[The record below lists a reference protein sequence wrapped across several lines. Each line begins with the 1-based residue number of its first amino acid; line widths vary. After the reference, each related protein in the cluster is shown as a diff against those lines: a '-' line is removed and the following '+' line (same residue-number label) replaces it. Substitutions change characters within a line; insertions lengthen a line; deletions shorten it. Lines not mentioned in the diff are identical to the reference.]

1 MLLPIRNF
9 AVLLFAAA
17 LAACGTESK
26 PEPAAQVPEAPAA
39 ASKPDTIRLDYATYS
54 PLSLLL
60 KDKGFLEE
68 DLKRDGIAV
77 EWVKS
82 IGSNKALEF
91 LSSSSVD
98 FGSTAGAAALLAR
111 ANGNPIRSVYVYS
124 KPEWTALVTR
134 ADTGITKIED
144 LKGKKVAVARGTD
157 PFIFLLRALDSVGLS
172 DKEVELVQLQHPD
185 GRAAL
190 ERGDVDAWAGL
201 DPHMAT
207 SELEKGSKL
216 FFRNPD
222 WNTWGVLNVRE
233 GFAAEHPEYVDR
245 VLKAYE
251 RAREHAK
258 QNPAELRAS
267 LIKEAKLTDEVA
279 DRVLSRTDLS
289 PSTIGEAQKQAI
301 LAAGDVLKKSAIVKP
316 ETNVEE
322 VATALIDPTFAAKLG
337 R

>member
-1 MLLPIRNF
+1 MNRKCRT
-9 AVLLFAAA
+9 ASSA
-17 LAACGTESK
+17 LWISLVVTACASEPSI
-26 PEPAAQVPEAPAA
+26 EPAAEPPKAA
-39 ASKPDTIRLDYATYS
+39 QPDVIRLDYATYS
-54 PLSLLL
+54 PVSLLL

-68 DLKRDGIAV
+68 DHAKDGIKV
-77 EWVKS
+77 EWVKG

-91 LSSSSVD
+91 LSSNSVD
-98 FGSTAGAAALLAR
+98 FGSTAGAAALLAK

-134 ADTGITKIED
+134 ADSGINKIED

-233 GFAAEHPEYVDR
+233 DFAQKYPAYVDR
-245 VLKAYE
+245 VLAAYE
-251 RAREHAK
+251 LAREHAK
-258 QNPAELRAS
+258 SAPAELRAS
-267 LIKEAKLTDEVA
+267 LIKEAKLSDEVA
-279 DRVLSRTDLS
+279 DRVLTRTDLT
-289 PSTIGEAQKQAI
+289 PSTIGDAQKQTI
-301 LAAGDVLKKSAIVKP
+301 LATGDVLKKSAIVKP
-316 ETNVEE
+316 ETNVEQV
-322 VATALIDPTFAAKLG
+322 VAALIDPSFANKLKN
-337 R
+337 